1 MTYLALLATQVVSL
15 LGSRM
20 TTVAVGIW
28 VYTTTGQTTPLLL
41 TAFFTELP
49 GMLGGS
55 LAGVLVDRWNRKRVL
70 ILADVG
76 QAVGSGLLLASIL
89 SGAFQLWHLYV
100 AALVQGAFVTL
111 QGPAESAT
119 ITLLVPE
126 RHRERANGV
135 QELAFPL
142 AGVVAPALAGLV
154 YAGLGVAGV
163 IAVDLVTFAAAAL
176 VVAALRIPQP
186 PPSAEGQ
193 AGRGSFAAEWR
204 GGLRFLRQRR
214 ALLALVVYLTFANF
228 MWNGPLELMIPYF
241 LTLTGSEQQMGAG
254 VALASLGAAAGAG
267 LMAVLGGY
275 RPRMRLLLAGLLVN
289 AVMILAFGVARGLP
303 ALSASIF
310 LLMLPLPMSNALCRS
325 IVQVKTPPDMQGR
338 VFAVQSQLALLGSTT
353 SFLLVG
359 PLMDRVLTPFAEGPG
374 WAGLAPWLGAGAG
387 GAMRLLYLATGVIL
401 LAATGVTFARRE
413 VRRLEV
419 ELPDLGVGP

>member
-1 MTYLALLATQVVSL
+1 MTYLALLATQAVSL

-76 QAVGSGLLLASIL
+76 QAAGSGLLLASIL
-89 SGAFQLWHLYV
+89 SGAFQLWHLYA

-119 ITLLVPE
+119 VTLLVPE

-135 QELAFPL
+135 QALAFPL
-142 AGVVAPALAGLV
+142 AGIVAPALVGMIYLP
-154 YAGLGVAGV
+154 LGVGGV
-163 IAVDLVTFAAAAL
+163 IAVDLITFVAAAL
-176 VVAALRIPQP
+176 IVSALRIPQP
-186 PPSAEGQ
+186 AASAEG
-193 AGRGSFAAEWR
+193 AASRGDLLREWR
-204 GGLRFLRQRR
+204 GGMRFVRDRPP
-214 ALLALVVYLTFANF
+214 LLALVLFLAVANSL
-228 MWNGPLELMIPYF
+228 WNGPLDLQIPYF
-241 LTLTGSEQQMGAG
+241 LALTGSERQMGAG
-254 VALASLGAAAGAG
+254 VALASLGAFAGGA
-267 LMAVLGGY
+267 LVVLVGGY
-275 RPRMRLLLAGLLVN
+275 RPRMRLLLIGLVVN
-289 AVMILAFGVARGLP
+289 GVMFLALALARGLP
-303 ALSASIF
+303 ALGLSIF
-310 LLMLPLPMSNALCRS
+310 LLMLPLPVIGALFSS
-325 IVQVKTPPDMQGR
+325 IVQVKTPPDVQGR
-338 VFAVQSQLALLGSTT
+338 VFAVQGQLALLGSTT

-359 PLMDRVLTPFAEGPG
+359 PLVDRVLTPFAEGPG
-374 WAGLAPWLGAGAG
+374 WAGLAPWLGTGAG
-387 GAMRLLYLATGVIL
+387 GAMRLLYLVAGVIL

-419 ELPDLGVGP
+419 ELPDYGGSP